1 MAKIGHFQAS
11 KAEVKMSI
19 ESTLARKSY
28 PHPWT
33 IIFTWSGSI

>member
-11 KAEVKMSI
+11 KAGVKKSI
-19 ESTLARKSY
+19 ESTPASKSY

-33 IIFTWSGSI
+33 IIFNWSGSI